1 MNAESVVKL
10 LEEMI
15 DLKLQKSAEAN
26 LKSSAQLA
34 AILEAKR
41 ETDRRRLEQIRSEM
55 ARALRE

>member
-15 DLKLQKSAEAN
+15 DLKLQKSAEGN
-26 LKSSAQLA
+26 LKSSPQLA

>member
-15 DLKLQKSAEAN
+15 DLNLQKSAEAN

>member
-1 MNAESVVKL
+1 MNAESIVKL

-26 LKSSAQLA
+26 LKSSPQLA

-55 ARALRE
+55 ARALSE